1 MKRTKEWFV
10 TPADKCWVRVCIHY
24 KNGKHVAS
32 HIAAFIMCAYIC
44 GTNRAEVQKTPV
56 TLRDS
61 TNVW

>member
-10 TPADKCWVRVCIHY
+10 TPADKCWVGVCIHY

-44 GTNRAEVQKTPV
+44 GTNRAEVQKTP
-56 TLRDS
+56 
-61 TNVW
+61 